1 MVTRLSLLIPP
12 DMIGVSLMVRAPQRQ
27 GVVLTPVVTLTS
39 VWRFLHI
46 SVTLEIYIL
55 RLYTSPQVTTPPM
68 LHASLKAWIQAMLQ
82 PKKTDQGRLLDQANK
97 KTEGPEGLKTSSFN
111 KRLSEET

>member
-1 MVTRLSLLIPP
+1 MSLFIPP

-39 VWRFLHI
+39 VWRLPHTGT
-46 SVTLEIYIL
+46 TLEIYIL
-55 RLYTSPQVTTPPM
+55 TFYASPQVTTPPM

-82 PKKTDQGRLLDQANK
+82 SSATDQGRLLGQANK
-97 KTEGPEGLKTSSFN
+97 KTEGPEGLKTCSFN
-111 KRLSEET
+111 EWPSEET